1 MFSPEAVLEFLKK
14 EALFIL
20 SFAIDLH
27 VNSFSCLIVRQ
38 IVSLFLLPG
47 CRSGWDA
54 CAGVS
59 SPPVVQRGNARGL
72 AIYIIFKLKFT
83 MIKKY
88 SN

>member
-1 MFSPEAVLEFLKK
+1 MFSPEAVLEFLNK

-20 SFAIDLH
+20 SSAIALH
-27 VNSFSCLIVRQ
+27 VYLSPCLIVRQ

-47 CRSGWDA
+47 CRSGRDT

-59 SPPVVQRGNARGL
+59 SPPVVQRGSARGL

-83 MIKKY
+83 MIEKY